1 MDLNKEMIVIYSISK
16 PQNYLFTMTC
26 VFIKSYIDGN
36 ELIKEAV
43 LTVQGLFSVVTSVY
57 RHQNNA
63 RGRHVPPE
71 FPR

>member
-1 MDLNKEMIVIYSISK
+1 
-16 PQNYLFTMTC
+16 MTC
-26 VFIKSYIDGN
+26 VFIISYIDGN
-36 ELIKEAV
+36 EAV
-43 LTVQGLFSVVTSVY
+43 LTVQGLFGVVTSIY